1 MGEKEKPKKSAPKIC
16 SECGADVS
24 GIDVLAHRDGHWGSI
39 APDPRLFPE
48 AAKRYDALTR
58 LAG

>member
-16 SECGADVS
+16 PECGRDVS
-24 GIDVLAHRDGHWGSI
+24 GVDVFAHRDGHWGSI
-39 APDPRLFPE
+39 PPNPDRFPD
-48 AAKRYDALTR
+48 ARKRYDALTE